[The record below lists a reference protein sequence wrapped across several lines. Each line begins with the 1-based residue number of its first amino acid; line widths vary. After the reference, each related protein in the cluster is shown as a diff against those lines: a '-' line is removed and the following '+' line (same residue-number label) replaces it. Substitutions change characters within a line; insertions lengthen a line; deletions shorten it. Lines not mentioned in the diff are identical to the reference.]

1 MSNIDIAVSSFW
13 QLAKHWKSGQKAKL
27 ELACE
32 DGSLHLQLSTILG
45 HPDHASFLPSQSS
58 CKRKYPSQLR
68 RTERRQ
74 EQGLHTAGKAASD
87 EKGSSKH
94 SEKET
99 TEEVFIPE
107 DTIEVPAADKT
118 TKPAEKSAK
127 EYASFKCDQCAY
139 EAIFKASLIKY
150 VLKKHKKTVT
160 HEGLSVM
167 NAAKTRKKRMIC
179 KSYDK

>member
-160 HEGLSVM
+160 HEG
-167 NAAKTRKKRMIC
+167 
-179 KSYDK
+179 